1 MIILQLFS
9 SPDIQPHSYDK
20 SDGNMATQRWS
31 NAGRAM
37 VKVQNLFVS
46 SQVCADFRA
55 ILQSLCCVYH
65 DPFGFMDLL

>member
-1 MIILQLFS
+1 
-9 SPDIQPHSYDK
+9 
-20 SDGNMATQRWS
+20 MATQRW
-31 NAGRAM
+31 NNVGRAM

-65 DPFGFMDLL
+65 DPVGFMDLLWATHNIGEGGVVYMN

>member
-1 MIILQLFS
+1 
-9 SPDIQPHSYDK
+9 
-20 SDGNMATQRWS
+20 
-31 NAGRAM
+31 M

-65 DPFGFMDLL
+65 GPFGFIDLLWATNNIGEGGVVYIN